1 MIKCFWYMLLGGLLA
16 FSPYRAL
23 AVEFCDMQ
31 SVVATY
37 KAALHRKKYG
47 DVESAHKTFLKLAHA
62 AVAPAQRHVAE
73 YFLEEARG
81 DMALEKAIMW
91 SQLATW
97 GGDAAAQDI
106 VKRAV
111 DSARHQVANTGL
123 AWAKDWR
130 PSKAD
135 CGLGAGEQQKGD
147 DFQVVGRFP
156 IIRHEKLDEDIF
168 AAFATRLGEAF
179 SEVEAVAPYFAP
191 LVQLIPALEILPSGE
206 GSDRFIQW
214 GEENEWVQVSASF
227 LHDQSP
233 RQLAYSLVLAAQ
245 RHLFAKL
252 DDAEFQDQIATRY
265 GKIKIYGSLY
275 GDVKTK
281 EFLSQMSEAI
291 KQARELPV
299 ILRDKVNFLDE
310 IHYMPPSRYHDRRFP
325 DSKLFATYDYRR
337 SHPEKR
343 MMVVTHEIAFQTV
356 EELILELVRVGELA
370 QEHVRIEG
378 MKGQVNSKKREDAIL
393 QALQGN
399 LKKMEEAFTGQT
411 AKKQESVTAW
421 EANGPD
427 AVTKVYCES
436 VYAQVK
442 AAIALKMDAIS
453 ASQTIK
459 FRNCAKARKVWRDY
473 RSGET
478 KK

>member
-1 MIKCFWYMLLGGLLA
+1 MIKCFLYVLLGGFIVLI
-16 FSPYRAL
+16 PHRAE
-23 AVEFCDMQ
+23 AAEFCDMQ
-31 SVVATY
+31 TVVATY

-47 DVESAHKTFLKLAHA
+47 DVESAQKTFLRLAHA

-97 GGDAAAQDI
+97 GGDSAAKDI
-106 VKRAV
+106 VKQAV

-123 AWAKDWR
+123 EWAKNWR
-130 PSKAD
+130 PAKVD
-135 CGLGAGEQQKGD
+135 CASGVLEQPKGD

-168 AAFATRLGEAF
+168 AAFATRLSDALN
-179 SEVEAVAPYFAP
+179 EVEAVAPYFAP

-214 GEENEWVQVSASF
+214 DAENEWVQVSAGF
-227 LHDQSP
+227 LYDQSP
-233 RQLAYSLVLAAQ
+233 RQLSYSLVLAAQ

-299 ILRDKVNFLDE
+299 VLRDKVNFLDE
-310 IHYMPPSRYHDRRFP
+310 IHYMPPSRYHERRFP

-343 MMVVTHEIAFQTV
+343 MMVVTHEIAFQTI

-370 QEHVRIEG
+370 QQHVRIEG
-378 MKGQVNSKKREDAIL
+378 MKGQVDSKKREDAIL

-411 AKKQESVTAW
+411 AKKQDRVEAW
-421 EANGPD
+421 DANGPD
-427 AVTKVYCES
+427 AVAKVYCES

-453 ASQTIK
+453 TSQTIK
-459 FRNCAKARKVWRDY
+459 FRNCSKARKVWRDY
-473 RSGET
+473 RNAET